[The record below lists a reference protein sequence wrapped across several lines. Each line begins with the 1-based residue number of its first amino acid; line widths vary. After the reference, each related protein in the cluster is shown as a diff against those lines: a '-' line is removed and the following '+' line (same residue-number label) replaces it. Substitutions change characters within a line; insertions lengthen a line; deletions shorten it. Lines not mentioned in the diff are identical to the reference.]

1 MGAANLIPH
10 LRDIWLLLCA
20 LSRLHCAYMK
30 LTSAYSAVYF
40 NPAKT
45 LGGMLEAD
53 KYCLMGLLFAAF
65 VSLSSMSMFW
75 FFEVR
80 AGWEWLADALV
91 ILWIGVGMSL
101 VAWMK
106 LWMAKPTF
114 NTGLSA
120 PQRAP
125 LLKSTDPYP
134 SL

>member
-1 MGAANLIPH
+1 MQ
-10 LRDIWLLLCA
+10 
-20 LSRLHCAYMK
+20 
-30 LTSAYSAVYF
+30 LTSADSAVYF

-65 VSLSSMSMFW
+65 VSLSSMTMFW

-80 AGWEWLADALV
+80 AGWEWLADVLV

-101 VAWMK
+101 LAWMK

-120 PQRAP
+120 
-125 LLKSTDPYP
+125 LSYWLSGN
-134 SL
+134 